1 MAGRQKR
8 GEDGN
13 AKVKVS
19 REQKKLFQWKKG
31 IFHSFSSAIICWKNK
46 SLIKIA
52 NTSVKIE
59 AATTRKTYFFPPP
72 LPPPPLCKVGGRSRF
87 QIRHMLMREI
97 FSEILEGETK
107 RGGLNILWKFSGG
120 NLSRSVKFSMINCK
134 NYLSRPSLYKT

>member
-59 AATTRKTYFFPPP
+59 AATTRKTSFFPPP
-72 LPPPPLCKVGGRSRF
+72 PPPPPPLCKVGGRSRF

-107 RGGLNILWKFSGG
+107 RGGIEYFMEVQWGEL
-120 NLSRSVKFSMINCK
+120 VKVGQIFHDQ
-134 NYLSRPSLYKT
+134 L